1 VNEGHVWRAEI
12 SDDQVRAMLDV
23 FAGPASPQ
31 PPAGVTRRRAT
42 RRTVIV
48 LVAGLVALGLAVP
61 GALAL
66 FGYWETPKQFLAD
79 PSQPAYA
86 KRFVRQWLTSHYA
99 NNYFG
104 PRPVP
109 IRLVALTR
117 GVTAG
122 TPTGDI
128 RAYVL
133 RIAGGT
139 AVGRGTAIAVF
150 IGRYPRDAWVY
161 FIPMNKAQTG
171 EIEKDWYHP
180 CPHGWALQYLE
191 GPVTAPDRIG
201 RTVGWTFG
209 RAASRVA
216 SVHVLYRDGST
227 TRGAVKD
234 GYFVAWMKPSAAWTN
249 VTVIGENAAGN
260 TIARL
265 VVGGYGGK
273 PFWSVKP
280 GRSFA
285 CAP

>member
-31 PPAGVTRRRAT
+31 PPAGRTRRRAT

-66 FGYWETPKQFLAD
+66 LGYWESPKQFLAD

-86 KRFVRQWLTSHYA
+86 KRFVRQWLEHEYI
-99 NNYFG
+99 G
-104 PRPVP
+104 PQPED

-133 RIAGGT
+133 RLA
-139 AVGRGTAIAVF
+139 RGTAIALF
-150 IGRYPRDAWVY
+150 DEQKPRYPRILY
-161 FIPMNKAQTG
+161 IPMSKAQTG

-191 GPVTAPDRIG
+191 GPAAAPDRIG
-201 RTVGWTFG
+201 RTVGWTVG
-209 RAASRVA
+209 RAATRVA

-234 GYFVAWMKPSAAWTN
+234 GYFVVWMKPSAAWTN
-249 VTVIGENAAGN
+249 VTVIAENADGK

>member
-1 VNEGHVWRAEI
+1 MSDVRVRRAEI
-12 SDDQVRAMLDV
+12 SEDRVRAMLDV

-31 PPAGVTRRRAT
+31 PPAGGTRRRAT

-48 LVAGLVALGLAVP
+48 LVAGLVALGLVVP

-79 PSQPAYA
+79 SSQPAYA
-86 KRFVRQWLTSHYA
+86 KRFVRQWLEHEHI
-99 NNYFG
+99 G
-104 PRPVP
+104 QQPED
-109 IRLVALTR
+109 IELVALTR
-117 GVTAG
+117 GVSAG

-133 RIAGGT
+133 RLA
-139 AVGRGTAIAVF
+139 RGTAIAVF
-150 IGRYPRDAWVY
+150 TVQRPRYPWILY
-161 FIPMNKAQTG
+161 IPMSKAQTSG
-171 EIEKDWYHP
+171 IEKDWYHP
-180 CPHGWALQYLE
+180 CPHRWALQYLA
-191 GPVTAPDRIG
+191 GPVAAPDRIG
-201 RTVGWTFG
+201 RTVGWTVG

-249 VTVIGENAAGN
+249 VTVVAENAAGK

-273 PFWSVKP
+273 PFWSLKP
-280 GRSFA
+280 ARRFA

>member
-1 VNEGHVWRAEI
+1 VSEVDVRRTQV
-12 SDDQVRAMLDV
+12 SDDQVREMLDV

-31 PPAGVTRRRAT
+31 PLVGGMTRRAT

-86 KRFVRQWLTSHYA
+86 KRFVRQWLTDYYSKRLLGGA
-99 NNYFG
+99 
-104 PRPVP
+104 PD

-117 GVTAG
+117 GVTAS

-133 RIAGGT
+133 RLEHGT
-139 AVGRGTAIAVF
+139 APVPGTAIAVF
-150 IGRYPRDAWVY
+150 TGKKRPDAWVY
-161 FIPMNKAQTG
+161 LVPMTKAEGRSIGMVPYQ
-171 EIEKDWYHP
+171 P
-180 CPHGWALQYLE
+180 CPQGWALQYLR
-191 GPVTAPDRIG
+191 GDAFQIG
-201 RTVGWTFG
+201 RTAGWTVG
-209 RAASRVA
+209 RAASGVA
-216 SVHVLYRDGST
+216 AVHVLYHDGST

-234 GYFVAWMKPSAAWTN
+234 GYFVVWMKPSAAWRN
-249 VTVIGENAAGN
+249 VTVVAENAAGK
-260 TIARL
+260 TVARL
-265 VVGGYGGK
+265 VVSGYGGMPYWSAK
-273 PFWSVKP
+273 PARP
-280 GRSFA
+280 YA

>member
-1 VNEGHVWRAEI
+1 MSEVQVWRAGI
-12 SDDQVRAMLDV
+12 SDDQVRAMLDL

-31 PPAGVTRRRAT
+31 PSAGGTRRRAT

-79 PSQPAYA
+79 PSQPGYA
-86 KRFVRQWLTSHYA
+86 KRFVRQWLA
-99 NNYFG
+99 NKHKYYGPHG
-104 PRPVP
+104 PRPED

-117 GVTAG
+117 GVSAG
-122 TPTGDI
+122 APTGDV

-139 AVGRGTAIAVF
+139 AIVPRTGIAVF
-150 IGRYPRDAWVY
+150 TGQKPRDPWVY
-161 FIPMNKAQTG
+161 LIPMSKAQAG
-171 EIEKDWYHP
+171 PNDRVWYHP
-180 CPHGWALQYLE
+180 CPHSWALQYLT
-191 GPVTAPDRIG
+191 GDTFRIG
-201 RTVGWTFG
+201 RTVGWTVG

-249 VTVIGENAAGN
+249 VTVVAENAAGKA
-260 TIARL
+260 IARL
-265 VVGGYGGK
+265 VVNGMGGM
-273 PFWSVKP
+273 PFWSAKP
-280 GRSFA
+280 GRPYA

>member
-1 VNEGHVWRAEI
+1 VSEVQVWRAEI
-12 SDDQVRAMLDV
+12 SDDRVRAMLDV
-23 FAGPASPQ
+23 FAGPASPK
-31 PPAGVTRRRAT
+31 PSAGGTRRRAT
-42 RRTVIV
+42 RRTLIV

-79 PSQPAYA
+79 SSQPAYA
-86 KRFVRQWLTSHYA
+86 KRFVRQWLEHEHI
-99 NNYFG
+99 G
-104 PRPVP
+104 QQPED

-128 RAYVL
+128 RAYEL
-133 RIAGGT
+133 RLAH
-139 AVGRGTAIAVF
+139 GTAIAVF
-150 IGRYPRDAWVY
+150 TRQRPRYPSILY
-161 FIPMNKAQTG
+161 IAQTG
-171 EIEKDWYHP
+171 GIEKDWFHP
-180 CPHGWALQYLE
+180 CPHGWALQYLA
-191 GPVTAPDRIG
+191 GPAAAPDRTG
-201 RTVGWTFG
+201 RTVGWTVG

-249 VTVIGENAAGN
+249 VTLVAENAAGK

-265 VVGGYGGK
+265 VLGGYGGK
-273 PFWSVKP
+273 PFLWSVKP
-280 GRSFA
+280 GRRFA

>member
-1 VNEGHVWRAEI
+1 VSEVRVRRAEI
-12 SDDQVRAMLDV
+12 SDDRVRAMLDV

-31 PPAGVTRRRAT
+31 PLAGGTRRQAT

-48 LVAGLVALGLAVP
+48 LVAGLIALGLAVP

-86 KRFVRQWLTSHYA
+86 KRFVRRWLT
-99 NNYFG
+99 NKYFNG
-104 PRPVP
+104 PRPAP

-133 RIAGGT
+133 RLEQGT
-139 AVGRGTAIAVF
+139 ALGRGTAIAVF
-150 IGRYPRDAWVY
+150 TEQRPRYPWIL
-161 FIPMNKAQTG
+161 FIPMSKAQTSG
-171 EIEKDWYHP
+171 IEKDWYHP

-191 GPVTAPDRIG
+191 GPATAPDRVG
-201 RTVGWTFG
+201 RTVGWTVG

-234 GYFVAWMKPSAAWTN
+234 GYFVAWMKPGAAWTN
-249 VTVIGENAAGN
+249 VTVVAENAAGK

-280 GRSFA
+280 GRRFA

>member
-1 VNEGHVWRAEI
+1 VSEVQVWRAEI
-12 SDDQVRAMLDV
+12 SDARVRAMLDV

-31 PPAGVTRRRAT
+31 PPAGGTRRRAT

-79 PSQPAYA
+79 SSQPAYA
-86 KRFVRQWLTSHYA
+86 KRFVRQWLEHEHI
-99 NNYFG
+99 G
-104 PRPVP
+104 QQPED

-128 RAYVL
+128 RAYEL
-133 RIAGGT
+133 RLAH
-139 AVGRGTAIAVF
+139 GTAIAVF
-150 IGRYPRDAWVY
+150 TRQRPRYPSILY
-161 FIPMNKAQTG
+161 IAQTG
-171 EIEKDWYHP
+171 GIEKDWFHP
-180 CPHGWALQYLE
+180 CPHGWALQYLA
-191 GPVTAPDRIG
+191 GPAAAPDRIG
-201 RTVGWTFG
+201 RTVGWTVG

-227 TRGAVKD
+227 TRVAVKD

-249 VTVIGENAAGN
+249 VTVVAENAAGK

-280 GRSFA
+280 GRRFA